1 MSLADELLYAANAGV
16 KMISITTPERERFY
30 TALSTFVAEEMGQNL
45 EAEYERMI
53 LIRVGQ
59 KFGWYDVDS
68 NKIHTTMSSS
78 HVNDDLWDIMTM
90 QQGDDK
96 LTIGKPEEVDNLKP
110 MIASYMNT
118 KQTDERGNIFKTCLV
133 IEDADMLISSKED
146 FSQYRLRDR
155 EIFSALRSFTDHKQ
169 NPSSDKIIILLG
181 ESPIE
186 LKNLEKEVLEMR
198 LGYPDVSELS
208 ENFQLCISELGMEES
223 DITGD
228 ENKIIEAARGL
239 SLVEAEMTF
248 RTVAAQNGK
257 KFPPGSEKE
266 IMSRKKK
273 IISKSGALEYIES
286 SVNKEDVGG
295 LEILMDWLDERKDLL
310 KERAKMRNIPSP
322 KGVMFVGVPGSG
334 KSLTAKLVSTIFS
347 RPLIRFDVAAVYG
360 SYIGQSEETL
370 RKSLDIAK
378 AVSPCVLWVD
388 EIDKALAG
396 GSTSGGDNGVS
407 ARVFGTLLTW
417 MNEKD
422 EDVFLV
428 ATANNLSELM
438 EKNPELFRKGRFDM
452 IFFVDYPSKE
462 VRKDIFK
469 IHLMKLAL
477 NSETSEIMK
486 NSIDIELLN
495 LDELAEK
502 TDKWTGSEIEW
513 AVIGSLISAHHD
525 GDRILKQEDLL
536 KYISE
541 NPSDYKKTDGKS
553 YTKMREN
560 ALKVGVNAS
569 K

>member
-1 MSLADELLYAANAGV
+1 MDLADELLYAADAGV
-16 KMISITTPERERFY
+16 KMISITAPERQRFY
-30 TALSTFVAEEMGQNL
+30 THLSTFVAEEMARNP
-45 EAEYERMI
+45 EEEYERMI
-53 LIRVGQ
+53 IIRAGE

-78 HVNDDLWDIMTM
+78 HVNDDLWDLMTM
-90 QQGDDK
+90 QAGNAKLGVGEDADD
-96 LTIGKPEEVDNLKP
+96 LSE
-110 MIASYMNT
+110 MIERYLECQ
-118 KQTDERGNIFKTCLV
+118 QTDERGNIFKTCLV
-133 IEDADMLISSKED
+133 IEDADILISPKETY
-146 FSQYRLRDR
+146 SSYRVRDR
-155 EIFSALRSFTDHKQ
+155 RIFSALRSFTDHKH
-169 NPSSDKIIILLG
+169 NPNSDKMIILLS
-181 ESPIE
+181 ESQID
-186 LKNLEKEVLEMR
+186 LKHLEKEVLTIR
-198 LGYPDVSELS
+198 LGYPDTSELS
-208 ENFQLCISELGMEES
+208 ENFQLCKIELGMEES

-257 KFPPGSEKE
+257 KFPPGSEYE

-286 SVNKEDVGG
+286 SINKEDVGG
-295 LEILMDWLDERKDLL
+295 LGILMDWLDQRKDLL
-310 KERAKMRNIPSP
+310 EEKAKIRNIPSP
-322 KGVMFVGVPGSG
+322 KGVLFVGVPGSG

-347 RPLIRFDVAAVYG
+347 RPLVRFDVAACYG

-378 AVSPCVLWVD
+378 AVSPCVLWID

-396 GSTSGGDNGVS
+396 GSGGGGDSGVS

-428 ATANNLSELM
+428 ATANNLSQILET
-438 EKNPELFRKGRFDM
+438 NPELFRKGRFDQ

-462 VRKDIFK
+462 VRKDIFN
-469 IHLMKLAL
+469 IHLMKKAV
-477 NSETSEIMK
+477 NSTTSVIMK

-495 LDELAEK
+495 LDQLAEK
-502 TDKWTGSEIEW
+502 TDKWTGSEIEY
-513 AVIGSLISAHHD
+513 AVIGSLIYAHHE
-525 GDRILKQEDLL
+525 GDRILKQEDILR
-536 KYISE
+536 YISE
-541 NPSDYKKTDGKS
+541 NPCDFSKSDGNKYNEMKT
-553 YTKMREN
+553 E
-560 ALKVGVNAS
+560 ALKLGIKAS